1 MEANANLTSS
11 YMDFLHPGINYG
23 RQLGLYPVL
32 ALCVLLLSTRPGTG
46 HLHRG
51 TLLIPAAGER
61 AGAAGRVVHMTPRR
75 HRAVP
80 HGGGAAERLLRVIW
94 PRVEVPGVL
103 LKVCV
108 LRWTEEV
115 RALVGYIV
123 IL

>member
-1 MEANANLTSS
+1 MEAKINLTSS
-11 YMDFLHPGINYG
+11 YVDFLHPGINYS
-23 RQLGLYPVL
+23 RQFGLYPVL
-32 ALCVLLLSTRPGTG
+32 ALCVLLLSTSPGSG
-46 HLHRG
+46 HLDRG

-75 HRAVP
+75 HRAVL
-80 HGGGAAERLLRVIW
+80 HVGGAAEGLIRVIW
-94 PRVEVPGVL
+94 PCVEPRVL